1 VAYDLNKIFQMATVP
16 EDGAFLNDTALTVP
30 EDPFMQT
37 TTFDNFMQYRKWKAV
52 IKAYIKEKKQIN
64 NEDNF
69 FSDFVK
75 LNPDYYYAYQLSG
88 DYFSAT
94 GQHEKAKN
102 YYLMALT
109 KELETTQNE
118 RELRERI
125 TEMEK
130 VTTH

>member
-1 VAYDLNKIFQMATVP
+1 
-16 EDGAFLNDTALTVP
+16 
-30 EDPFMQT
+30 
-37 TTFDNFMQYRKWKAV
+37 MQYRKWKAV